1 MKKRSILFLLFISL
15 ISRVFASP
23 NDSISTIYRDG
34 EFVTYCRVWVNASD
48 SNCASVRN
56 DFTYQ
61 MCYNLDALF
70 SWGLKG
76 MNLRKEKQELMM
88 FYFKST
94 SFDKKNN
101 ILLSVGDAIVPGI
114 ITVPNISISTL
125 LTTKRYPN
133 GKSIANMDLISSN
146 GLVKKMNTTFL
157 MIPKKEKGVW
167 FILESHAQFGWF
179 FNIFITQSRYK
190 SIMEWRLK
198 QYVHNLKNEAER
210 RERNTVINKQ

>member
-1 MKKRSILFLLFISL
+1 
-15 ISRVFASP
+15 
-23 NDSISTIYRDG
+23 
-34 EFVTYCRVWVNASD
+34 
-48 SNCASVRN
+48 
-56 DFTYQ
+56 
-61 MCYNLDALF
+61 
-70 SWGLKG
+70 
-76 MNLRKEKQELMM
+76 
-88 FYFKST
+88 
-94 SFDKKNN
+94 
-101 ILLSVGDAIVPGI
+101 
-114 ITVPNISISTL
+114 
-125 LTTKRYPN
+125 
-133 GKSIANMDLISSN
+133 MDLISSN